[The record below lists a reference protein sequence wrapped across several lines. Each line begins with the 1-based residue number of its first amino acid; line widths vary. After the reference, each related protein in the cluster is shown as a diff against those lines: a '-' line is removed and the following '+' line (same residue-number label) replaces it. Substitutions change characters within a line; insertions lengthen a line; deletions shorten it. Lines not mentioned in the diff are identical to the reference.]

1 MSIAE
6 LYVFFLP
13 LINIL
18 GTICLVALTAG
29 SVLYLMYWIL
39 KRIWKG
45 VVAVGVL
52 SFCTFLTVLLL
63 GGVS

>member
-6 LYVFFLP
+6 LYIFFTP

-18 GTICLVALTAG
+18 GTICLIALAAG
-29 SVLYLMYWIL
+29 SVLYVMYWIL

-45 VVAVGVL
+45 IVAVGVF
-52 SFCTFLTVLLL
+52 SFCMFLLMFFF
-63 GGVS
+63 GGA